1 MHWRISTPPS
11 WVFEPIIGG
20 PIVTGS
26 GGVEPIPA
34 DQLISADKKYVLYVV
49 KWTPQS
55 LEVTPAHFSEM
66 NLPIFFHS
74 HPPLPVSTTLQL
86 LVSPVAGTGERG
98 EHTHAPSG
106 GSGASPTDV
115 RRAELQLGKVPWI
128 LWRQVAH
135 QLPHSSWDHGGTM
148 RREDSPD
155 SEKSIEKSSA

>member
-1 MHWRISTPPS
+1 MNPPI
-11 WVFEPIIGG
+11 FGGDTRALFGDEP
-20 PIVTGS
+20 
-26 GGVEPIPA
+26 
-34 DQLISADKKYVLYVV
+34 
-49 KWTPQS
+49 
-55 LEVTPAHFSEM
+55 
-66 NLPIFFHS
+66 PIFFRS
-74 HPPLPVSTTLQL
+74 HPPLPVSTSLQL

-135 QLPHSSWDHGGTM
+135 QLPHSSWDHAGTM
-148 RREDSPD
+148 RREDPPD